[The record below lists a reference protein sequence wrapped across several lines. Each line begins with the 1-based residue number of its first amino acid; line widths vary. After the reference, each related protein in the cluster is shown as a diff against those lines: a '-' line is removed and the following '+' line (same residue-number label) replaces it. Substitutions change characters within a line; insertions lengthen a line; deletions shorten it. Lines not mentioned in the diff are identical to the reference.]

1 MPNPEAGCTYYEQYC
16 IDDDRFQL
24 GKLGGVVGRPM
35 YVSCDGIVI
44 SAGDFVY
51 VRSDQ
56 DRPFIA
62 RINKMWSDAK

>member
-1 MPNPEAGCTYYEQYC
+1 MFHQNVQTAVPNPEAGCTYYEQYC

-44 SAGDFVY
+44 SAQV
-51 VRSDQ
+51 
-56 DRPFIA
+56 ILC
-62 RINKMWSDAK
+62 M

>member
-24 GKLGGVVGRPM
+24 GKFGGVVGRSM